1 MIVMTNKKIE
11 KSAFIL
17 IIILLVIF
25 VPTSSFAVYFH
36 LNSDSKSS
44 TNNNH
49 ELFYDNKLWFYD
61 AAGTLLSTYT
71 CETSNCG
78 YASNTID
85 DASYAIDYYKQ
96 DNYDHVSL
104 SSPYVFLTDFNDSAS
119 KSFLYNTKTSQSFKS
134 NAYESI
140 KDYGIGLAN
149 DLYIVKN
156 MTGKVG
162 VIKLLESVT
171 PVVPFEYDFI
181 GLINNTNE
189 DGKLI
194 SDYFVAK
201 KEDAWYIISS
211 SGAVLSSPLDKEIVT
226 FTGNLIV
233 VQNESS
239 LDELVDY
246 EGNTILEGEYN
257 KISFFDKYVLITTL
271 NNEFYL
277 YDLNTNSIV
286 SNTYQIDDDTKI
298 NVNKT
303 DTKNLEIYL
312 NDELVETVIID

>member
-1 MIVMTNKKIE
+1 MTNKKIE
-11 KSAFIL
+11 KGALIL
-17 IIILLVIF
+17 IIVLLVIF
-25 VPTSSFAVYFH
+25 VPFSFLAVYFH
-36 LNSDSKSS
+36 LNNAPKNP
-44 TNNNH
+44 TNSNH

-61 AAGTLLSTYT
+61 TAGTLLSTYACDDST
-71 CETSNCG
+71 CG
-78 YASNTID
+78 YAINTVD

-104 SSPYVFLTDFNDSAS
+104 SSPYIFLTDFSDSPT
-119 KSFLYNTKTSQSFKS
+119 KCFLYNIKTNQSFKS
-134 NAYESI
+134 NAYESV

-149 DLYIVKN
+149 NLYIVKN
-156 MTGKVG
+156 MAGKVG
-162 VIKLLESVT
+162 VVKLLESVT
-171 PVVPFEYDFI
+171 PVIPFEYDFI

-201 KEDAWYIISS
+201 KDAAWYIVSS

-239 LDELVDY
+239 LDELIDY
-246 EGNTILEGEYN
+246 EGNTMLEGEYN
-257 KISFFDKYVLITTL
+257 KISFFDKYILITTL
-271 NNEFYL
+271 DNEFYL
-277 YDLNTNSIV
+277 YDLNTNNIV

-298 NVNKT
+298 NINKT

-312 NDELVETVIID
+312 NNELVETIIID